1 MHWGVPREVH
11 QRPGTG
17 DSWLHAQLT
26 HVVCEDLT
34 ALETLL
40 ILQAAMSFVTSRED
54 AVSMAL
60 TATQRL
66 LQAQHLDPSCIG
78 R

>member
-1 MHWGVPREVH
+1 MHWGVPREVY
-11 QRPGTG
+11 QGPGTG

-26 HVVCEDLT
+26 HAFCCLRQLETSLT
-34 ALETLL
+34 A
-40 ILQAAMSFVTSRED
+40 QAAMSFVTDLED
-54 AVSMAL
+54 AVSMAM

-66 LQAQHLDPSCIG
+66 LQAQHLAPSCIG